1 MNFDLYVEKTLKRL
15 SAGKTIPQI
24 AKMHNVKPSVIKREV
39 NKGKKVEQEHGKPPK
54 EAKKIAMDHE
64 VENPKYYTKLKQAKL

>member
-1 MNFDLYVEKTLKRL
+1 MNFNLLVEKTLKRL
-15 SAGKTIPQI
+15 SAGKTISQI
-24 AKMHNVKPSVIKREV
+24 AKMHDVSPAVIKKEV
-39 NKGKKVEQEHGKPPK
+39 KKGKKVEQEHGKPPK